1 MRYNVCGVYMKIN
14 IKKININYELYGE
27 GNDTIVLLHG
37 WGQNIEMMKPIGDH
51 MKRNHQVLII
61 DLPGHGLSEEPDF
74 AWSLYDYV
82 EAVKEIITELKLK
95 KITLIGHSFGG
106 KISLLYASMHDV
118 EKVVVFGSPY
128 KKKVKKETLKLKMLR
143 LAKKI
148 PGVNKLEEFA
158 KKHIGSTDYKNASP
172 IMREV
177 LVNHVNLD
185 ITEDVKK
192 INSPL
197 LIIWGDKDAA
207 VPVEDAYELEKLVK
221 NAGLVVY
228 PNCTHYAYLENLNQT
243 INVLRSFL
251 D

>member
-1 MRYNVCGVYMKIN
+1 MRYNIYGVFMKKN
-14 IKKININYELYGE
+14 IKNININYELYGD
-27 GNDTIVLLHG
+27 GNDTLVLLHG
-37 WGQNIEMMKPIGDH
+37 WGQNIEMMKPIGDN
-51 MKRNHQVLII
+51 MKKNHQILIV
-61 DLPGHGLSEEPDF
+61 DLPGHGLSDDPDF
-74 AWSLYDYV
+74 AWSLFDYV
-82 EAVKEIITELKLK
+82 EAIKELIDELKLK

-106 KISLLYASMHDV
+106 KISLLYASMHKV

-128 KKKVKKETLKLKMLR
+128 KKKVKKETLKLKVLKF
-143 LAKKI
+143 AKKI

-185 ITEDVKK
+185 ITENVKQ
-192 INSPL
+192 INVPL
-197 LIIWGDKDAA
+197 LIIWGDQDAA
-207 VPVEDAYELEKLVK
+207 VPVADAYELEKLVS

-228 PNCTHYAYLENLNQT
+228 PGCTHYAYLENLNQT

>member
-1 MRYNVCGVYMKIN
+1 MY
-14 IKKININYELYGE
+14 
-27 GNDTIVLLHG
+27 
-37 WGQNIEMMKPIGDH
+37 
-51 MKRNHQVLII
+51 
-61 DLPGHGLSEEPDF
+61 
-74 AWSLYDYV
+74 
-82 EAVKEIITELKLK
+82 
-95 KITLIGHSFGG
+95 
-106 KISLLYASMHDV
+106 DV

-128 KKKVKKETLKLKMLR
+128 KKKVKKETFKLKLLR

-185 ITEDVKK
+185 ITDDVKK